1 MQGVTTSL
9 PSPLDIRSNKIMAK
23 HIADIVVSCYDIG
36 DRSLLKFT
44 KSSVPVPVRVL
55 LEVGIDPLHS
65 LVCWRVDLCIVFRI
79 FFSSYLKCP
88 VCGSPFFLCCSD
100 HIRRL
105 NVTFGKIHPWM
116 SSSCCKLKLLSM
128 KKVVI
133 NQSMRLRTSVLT
145 SIVVALSFFS
155 SKN

>member
-65 LVCWRVDLCIVFRI
+65 LVC
-79 FFSSYLKCP
+79 
-88 VCGSPFFLCCSD
+88 
-100 HIRRL
+100 
-105 NVTFGKIHPWM
+105 
-116 SSSCCKLKLLSM
+116 
-128 KKVVI
+128 
-133 NQSMRLRTSVLT
+133 
-145 SIVVALSFFS
+145 
-155 SKN
+155 